1 MAKWFGENPFSEA
14 VFHYECIKH
23 GWTELQLPR
32 NLYNLSPKN
41 CRVTSQVIKRA
52 VCCLR
57 VSGQGTSH
65 KRESKL
71 QALLA
76 PPNKKTPVLRA
87 ALACGKGRR
96 LPYPSEIP
104 RGGSQTSVL
113 GAALFRAATL
123 GLFHVHSIPEPALR
137 SPWSSVRIGA

>member
-76 PPNKKTPVLRA
+76 PPNKTPVRA

-113 GAALFRAATL
+113 GAALFRAATW
-123 GLFHVHSIPEPALR
+123 LFHVHIPEPALR
-137 SPWSSVRIGA
+137 SPRSSVRIGA